1 MHNERM
7 QGKGIKKGTE
17 FIEIFIIVSLSNKN
31 RDLFWNVLNYL
42 LSRNMCVKKK
52 KKKA

>member
-1 MHNERM
+1 M